1 VRRRNRAS
9 SRENLR
15 FLGAGVGQPLRRVGD
30 LPQGSRQRVSGKK
43 DVECARAPQRRQSM
57 LDRLRER
64 HHGSG
69 AAPPDFDNH
78 VEIHLMLEVQVK
90 VGEQVAEEWVGG
102 QTAG

>member
-1 VRRRNRAS
+1 
-9 SRENLR
+9 
-15 FLGAGVGQPLRRVGD
+15 
-30 LPQGSRQRVSGKK
+30 
-43 DVECARAPQRRQSM
+43 M